1 MSESFSAEDILKLYR
16 FRWQV
21 EMVFKRYKSILGL
34 ESIPTKTKDATEAWL
49 DGKMLLALLIEKFLG
64 SVDFSAYHTES

>member
-1 MSESFSAEDILKLYR
+1 
-16 FRWQV
+16 
-21 EMVFKRYKSILGL
+21 MVFKRYKSILGL